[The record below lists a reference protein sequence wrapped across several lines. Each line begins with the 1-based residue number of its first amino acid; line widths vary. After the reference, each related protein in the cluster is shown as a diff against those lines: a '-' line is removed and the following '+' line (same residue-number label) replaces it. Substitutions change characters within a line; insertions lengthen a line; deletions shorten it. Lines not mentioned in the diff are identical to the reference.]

1 MRGIGG
7 SLPTPIPRSALASGV
22 VLVPAHAPDP
32 RTAHTGVTTALF
44 G

>member
-7 SLPTPIPRSALASGV
+7 SLPTPITRSALASGV
-22 VLVPAHAPDP
+22 VVVARTPDP